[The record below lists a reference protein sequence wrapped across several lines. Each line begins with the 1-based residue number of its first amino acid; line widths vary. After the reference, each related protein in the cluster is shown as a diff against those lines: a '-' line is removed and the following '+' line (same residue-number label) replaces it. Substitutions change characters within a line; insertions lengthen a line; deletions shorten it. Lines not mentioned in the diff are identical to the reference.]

1 MKPILL
7 ASLVLAAALGLA
19 AQTPK
24 APPPGK
30 APHPSAGSQPS
41 VTSPIQKNIEAFLR
55 HLYAWGPSFHIKVG
69 PLTDA
74 PVAGFYQVNVQVTMG
89 DQSDST
95 LVYITRDGRYLLRGE
110 IQDMSVDPL
119 AAVRSQIRVAD
130 SPGKGPANARVVLA
144 EYADFQCP
152 TCRQLYKVLREIEPN
167 YPQVRIIFKDFP
179 LSQIHPWAM
188 TAALAG
194 RCAYQLNHEAFWKVH
209 DATFESQEVISPEN
223 AYQKMVEFAAQAGLD
238 ASAFRACMASPQTS
252 QAITQSLKEGQALK
266 IANTPTV
273 FVNGRRLI
281 GADRTLLEQYIQYEL
296 AASARASTK

>member
-1 MKPILL
+1 MKPVLL
-7 ASLVLAAALGLA
+7 ASIVLAAALGLR
-19 AQTPK
+19 AQAPK
-24 APPPGK
+24 VPPPGK
-30 APHPSAGSQPS
+30 APHPSGVTQPS
-41 VTSPIQKNIEAFLR
+41 VASPIQKNLEAYLR
-55 HLYAWGPSFHIKVG
+55 NLYAWGPSFHVKVG
-69 PLTDA
+69 PLMEA
-74 PVAGFYQVNVQVTMG
+74 PVAGFYEVNVQVTMG

-95 LVYITRDGRYLLRGE
+95 VVYVTRDGRYLLRGE

-119 AAVRSQIRVAD
+119 AAVRSQIHLAD

-152 TCRQLYKVLREIEPN
+152 TCGQLYKVLREIEPH

-194 RCAYQLNHEAFWKVH
+194 RCAYQQNHEAFWKVH
-209 DATFESQEVISPEN
+209 DAIFESQEVISAGN
-223 AYQKMVEFAAQAGLD
+223 AYEKMVNFAAQAGLD
-238 ASAFRACMASPQTS
+238 ASTFRACMASPQTG
-252 QAITQSLKEGQALK
+252 QAITQSVKEGQALK

-296 AASARASTK
+296 AASAPGNRK